1 MKLNRAERWVVNNP
15 LRVLEQR
22 LEIRRLKRM
31 MPLQPGAV
39 ALEVGCGR
47 GAGAA
52 LILKE
57 FQLSRVYALDL
68 DVRMVR
74 KAQDYLALRR
84 EGRVRLLVGNVF
96 RLPLNPESM
105 DAVFGFGVLHHVV
118 DWRAA
123 LAEIARVLKPGGV
136 YYIEELYPA
145 LYRNFLTRRILLH
158 PAEDR
163 FFSHDLRPAL
173 QQADLPLRKAL
184 EVKSLG
190 ILGVAVKEGGT
201 IGSVSLDGK
210 GQLGAKPAND
220 GDQR

>member
-22 LEIRRLKRM
+22 LEIRRLKGM
-31 MPLQPGAV
+31 KSLQPGAI

-47 GAGAA
+47 GAGAH
-52 LILKE
+52 LLLKE

-68 DVRMVR
+68 DGRMVR
-74 KAQDYLALRR
+74 KAQAYLALRSA
-84 EGRVRLLVGNVF
+84 GPVRLLVGNVS
-96 RLPLNPESM
+96 RLPLNPKSM

-118 DWRAA
+118 DWRVA

-145 LYRNFLTRRILLH
+145 LYQNFLTRRILLH

-163 FFSHDLRPAL
+163 FFSHDLRQAL
-173 QQADLPLRKAL
+173 QQADLPLKKAL

-190 ILGVAVKEGGT
+190 ILGVAVKEG
-201 IGSVSLDGK
+201 
-210 GQLGAKPAND
+210 
-220 GDQR
+220 